1 MNDINHEAYEQVLN
15 SPQPNSLLYLVWTP
29 DEMSQSRVAPEKV
42 WSDIEAK
49 AKSLCKT
56 LETDVP
62 YSDDHIV
69 GKHNGLDNG
78 NIPYIE

>member
-1 MNDINHEAYEQVLN
+1 MNDINHEAYEQVLKI
-15 SPQPNSLLYLVWTP
+15 PQPNSLLYLCWTP

-62 YSDDHIV
+62 YSDVHIV

-78 NIPYIE
+78 NISCIE